1 MSTIT
6 TVWIESGCICCHA
19 CENTLSAVFTLA
31 EGQAEIRADFRIDG
45 MTSTNAH
52 ERASLN
58 AVGLEYQESIR
69 EAAAGCPI
77 EIIRCSSS

>member
-1 MSTIT
+1 
-6 TVWIESGCICCHA
+6 
-19 CENTLSAVFTLA
+19 VFTLA
-31 EGQAEIRADFRIDG
+31 DGQAEIRADVRIDG
-45 MTSTNAH
+45 MTSPNAH
-52 ERASLN
+52 ERAVLN